1 MASCKRRQG
10 LGKPAGDTLSA
21 IDDSLAWLVESA
33 QENCLKPGEFTTNMA
48 MDKMKAAGI
57 IETDAT
63 IRCRFNR
70 MLRSGELTRRKIML
84 NGRQTNVYSRVIKGG
99 A

>member
-1 MASCKRRQG
+1 MDQ
-10 LGKPAGDTLSA
+10 PAGDTLRA

-33 QENCLKPGEFTTNMA
+33 QQNCIRPGEFTSTMA
-48 MDKMKAAGI
+48 MEKMKAAGI

-63 IRCRFNR
+63 IRCRLDR
-70 MLRSGELTRRKIML
+70 MMKAGELTRRKIML
-84 NGRQTNVYSRVIKGG
+84 NGRHTNVYTRVIRGG